1 MTGHERKH
9 NACRADFGVCVSG
22 YTYISRV
29 TSLQNVCRGS
39 AEGCNQAHAG
49 ACPQNQAQDR
59 QARDRRAEAALPG
72 YLYVLES
79 SVWVC
84 GKSAYK
90 LTIYKL
96 SYCCM
101 TMLAPAPASLSLKAV
116 LTTIRRM
123 LLPQGCVQE

>member
-1 MTGHERKH
+1 MCVEALLKGAIRHMQMLVHRTRHKTDRLVTG
-9 NACRADFGVCVSG
+9 
-22 YTYISRV
+22 
-29 TSLQNVCRGS
+29 
-39 AEGCNQAHAG
+39 
-49 ACPQNQAQDR
+49 
-59 QARDRRAEAALPG
+59 ALKLLF
-72 YLYVLES
+72 LYVLES